1 MQYFVYIKI
10 RWTPVKENLIN
21 LGTPPPFLHENY
33 KWRNYEISEIEHYC
47 RELLLS
53 SGVWKKD
60 VITDYRTA
68 YREVNIMSMS
78 ALLDD
83 IEDMLSSPWKFYTC
97 SGNCGISFDRSTS
110 TIVLRTEETGFRICS
125 SGIVAALAID
135 AIKSDESYSWSV
147 DKENGGGAHRE
158 LHLQIPAKIVSAI
171 KSSQKGEDSI
181 LATVC
186 VAEYVRHLNDYSHWG
201 IDAYSGDRFA
211 LTINKDLEHF
221 NKFAHTI
228 CSSR

>member
-1 MQYFVYIKI
+1 MD
-10 RWTPVKENLIN
+10 PVKENLIN

-68 YREVNIMSMS
+68 YREINIMSMS

-83 IEDMLSSPWKFYTC
+83 IDAMLSSPWKFYTC

-171 KSSQKGEDSI
+171 KSSQKGEESI